1 MRLNLGEL
9 GSNCDLHQSNVADF
23 FFLLEARSH
32 DSEVVGV
39 VMRLKQVLGQEFN
52 HPRGV

>member
-1 MRLNLGEL
+1 MRLNLGKL
-9 GSNCDLHQSNVADF
+9 GSNCDLHQSIVAEF
-23 FFLLEARSH
+23 FLEARSH

-39 VMRLKQVLGQEFN
+39 VMRLEQVLGQEFN